1 MPRDLFG
8 DVTDPHPSLGS
19 RKWYTV
25 PLSLAAHAL
34 ILLALVVAPLVA
46 TGALPLPASRIV
58 FVPAVAPELP
68 PAPAV
73 RSVESA
79 VSPPGAAAPM
89 DAPDTIAPEPAV
101 AWFDLGVEGGIGV
114 EALGVRAGAD
124 VLAPPPPLPPP
135 PPARTV
141 RSGGEIQPPRKIVDV
156 APVYPPLAQ
165 SVGIEGLVVIEAT
178 IAVDG
183 RVQDAR
189 VLRSAPLLDAAALAA
204 VRQWIYTPTRLNGE
218 PVSVIMTVTVNFQ
231 LH

>member
-8 DVTDPHPSLGS
+8 DVTDPYPSLGS

-73 RSVESA
+73 RPVE
-79 VSPPGAAAPM
+79 PAAAPPGPERAAPI
-89 DAPDTIAPEPAV
+89 DAPDTIAPEPSPV
-101 AWFDLGVEGGIGV
+101 TRFDIGVQGGIGV

-124 VLAPPPPLPPP
+124 VLAPPPHP

-165 SVGIEGLVVIEAT
+165 SIGIEGLVVIEAT

-189 VLRSAPLLDAAALAA
+189 VLRSVPLLDAAALAA
-204 VRQWIYTPTRLNGE
+204 VRQWTYTPTRLNGE

-231 LH
+231 LR